1 MTPDFSTPD
10 PSAPEQLERYNETAQ
25 AAAAAVI
32 GRYSTSFSAATNLL
46 GKRCRTPIRRIVIGQ
61 RASHFC
67 ATCQR

>member
-32 GRYSTSFSAATNLL
+32 GR
-46 GKRCRTPIRRIVIGQ
+46 
-61 RASHFC
+61 
-67 ATCQR
+67 